1 MCGVREFLQ
10 FLRKLRVR
18 DLLKLHWITENF
30 YRILSYCGLDTAEC
44 DALFHQNIP
53 NKHHSTIYFHVQNEE
68 SHLNIKDY
76 QGNNVILRMDG
87 GNSFQDILVIKGA
100 LCNSCKC
107 EA

>member
-1 MCGVREFLQ
+1 MCGVREYLR

-44 DALFHQNIP
+44 DALFHQKIP

-100 LCNSCKC
+100 L
-107 EA
+107 